1 MARRYY
7 SSTAVRTTVSG
18 SLTNTAT
25 SITVAATTGFPTSY
39 PWTAILDQDTA
50 SEEAVTVTAAA
61 GSTLTVTRGV
71 DGTTAVSHAS
81 GCTFNHGV
89 SARDFDEPN
98 AHVNDQQPH
107 VTACTSSTR
116 PGSPTTSQIIFET
129 DTKKYYGWDGSAWS
143 AIGGSTNLYVL
154 YEYTATAGQTTFSGS
169 DLNSV
174 TLAYTAGLAQ
184 VYLNGVLLMPGDDY
198 TATNGTSVVLASGAT
213 LGDSLA
219 VAAFTTTSVA
229 NTYTQAQVN
238 ALVAAAGFN
247 PFFLIGA

>member
-7 SSTAVRTTVSG
+7 SSTAARTTITG
-18 SLTNTAT
+18 SVTNTGT
-25 SITVAATTGFPTSY
+25 SITVAATTGFPSSY
-39 PWTAILDQDTA
+39 PWSAILDQDTA
-50 SEEAVTVTAAA
+50 SEEVVEVTAAA
-61 GSTLTVTRGV
+61 GSTLTIVRGV

-81 GCTFNHGV
+81 GATFNHGV
-89 SARDFDEPN
+89 SARDYSEPN
-98 AHVNDQQPH
+98 VHVNDQQPH

-129 DTKKYYGWDGSAWS
+129 DTKKYYGWDGTAWS
-143 AIGGSTNLYVL
+143 PIGGSTNTFVL
-154 YEYTATAGQTTFSGS
+154 FEYTATAGQTTFSGN
-169 DLNSV
+169 DLNGVS
-174 TLAYTAGLAQ
+174 LSYTAGLAQ

-198 TATNGTSVVLASGAT
+198 TASSGTSVVLVSGAT
-213 LGDSLA
+213 VGDSLA

-238 ALVAAAGFN
+238 ALIAGAAFN